1 MVEPDADHTRDTAKP
16 DKQSTRKKPPRDEF
30 EQFKAACSLSDEEKA
45 ALPARLR
52 RLLGWE

>member
-1 MVEPDADHTRDTAKP
+1 MVEPDADHSRDTAKP
-16 DKQSTRKKPPRDEF
+16 EKQSTRKKPPRDEF
-30 EQFKAACSLSDEEKA
+30 EQFQAACSLSDQEKA